1 MNPCSGRLQPK
12 NFLYIHA
19 STTADMEENDPGS
32 KDEIRLWRV
41 WRTTR
46 QMLFD
51 RVAKSNISLC
61 NALTP

>member
-1 MNPCSGRLQPK
+1 
-12 NFLYIHA
+12 
-19 STTADMEENDPGS
+19 MEENDPGS